1 MPLRP
6 DLKVLPELS
15 HQAFQHQLDRQAIQ
29 SLSKVPLIPTFT
41 RFLSEKVAER
51 YMRIKHTSSSIRVN
65 ARQYPSL
72 HRQYVKM
79 ALTLDV
85 RKLPELYITT
95 SMQINAFA
103 MGMENYSIVICSALI
118 DMMTEDELL
127 AIIGHELGHV
137 KCDHVLY
144 NSAANSLRN
153 FGTAIIEQ
161 ALPMGVG
168 QVASLGLQ
176 LALLDWSRKAE
187 LSCDRAALLA
197 TQKPEAVAGA
207 LGKLA
212 GYSKNLEDDLNLEE
226 VINQADRYH
235 EIGEDS
241 MIEKLMKLYSYVQE
255 THPYPTV
262 RVSEITKWAQSEEY
276 ERILSGQY
284 RKLGDTGA
292 MQLGNRRKLSTP
304 RGLRC
309 PNPKCQGAC
318 DEDSAFCH
326 LCSTNLRGAQ
336 MICGQCSN
344 PVDAGWKICAG
355 CGSRLQAPGLIEG
368 QGHPA
373 TN

>member
-15 HQAFQHQLDRQAIQ
+15 HQAFQHQLDRQATQ
-29 SLSKVPLIPTFT
+29 SLSKVPLIAAFT

-187 LSCDRAALLA
+187 
-197 TQKPEAVAGA
+197 AVAGA

-304 RGLRC
+304 RGLRSVRARATRTA
-309 PNPKCQGAC
+309 P
-318 DEDSAFCH
+318 SA
-326 LCSTNLRGAQ
+326 T
-336 MICGQCSN
+336 
-344 PVDAGWKICAG
+344 CAART
-355 CGSRLQAPGLIEG
+355 CAARR
-368 QGHPA
+368 
-373 TN
+373 